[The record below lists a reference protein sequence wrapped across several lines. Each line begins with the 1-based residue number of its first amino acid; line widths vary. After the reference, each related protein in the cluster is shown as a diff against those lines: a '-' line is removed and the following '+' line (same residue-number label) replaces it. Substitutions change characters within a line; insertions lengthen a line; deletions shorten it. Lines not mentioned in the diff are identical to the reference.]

1 MSLEYET
8 FLKNKYQALADGNI
22 DPKNYFI
29 RSMEGAYFCIEVKHV
44 RMMIP

>member
-8 FLKNKYQALADGNI
+8 FIKNEYWASAGVHM

-29 RSMEGAYFCIEVKHV
+29 RSVEGAYFCIEVKHV